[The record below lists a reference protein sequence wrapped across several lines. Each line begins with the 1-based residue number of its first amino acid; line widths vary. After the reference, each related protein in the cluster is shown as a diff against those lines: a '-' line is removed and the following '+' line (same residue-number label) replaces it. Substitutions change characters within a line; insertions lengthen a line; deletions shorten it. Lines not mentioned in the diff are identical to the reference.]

1 MENSTI
7 CQNSASTTLPR
18 NSVSFLR
25 KTQTKFFKLLVLTM
39 MISPE
44 MGKQQQQLSAS
55 RRRAVWSNTVAVS
68 RQQQQQKLLSRKN
81 DDSDDRHLISPKRR
95 RKKTFIGKRR
105 KRSQRKTKKKNKV
118 ANFFRNTTPTQRLK
132 FITACIIAGIK
143 ITSILLV
150 SLL

>member
-25 KTQTKFFKLLVLTM
+25 KIQTKFFKLLVLTM

-44 MGKQQQQLSAS
+44 MGKQQQQQPSAS
-55 RRRAVWSNTVAVS
+55 RRRAVWSNTVAIS
-68 RQQQQQKLLSRKN
+68 RQQQQQKLLS

-95 RKKTFIGKRR
+95 RKTTFIGKRR
-105 KRSQRKTKKKNKV
+105 KRSQRKIKKTNKV